1 MCIVRRRFWSMLV
14 SRMYKLEKLVQ
25 KKSNNEIINNSGQV
39 LDVCSKAEFRISS
52 MDDLNYVIGAVAIPY
67 DMMIKYINEY
77 ENKMMDEHD
86 ECRFI
91 GALAEY
97 HDISPDIFVQRFKS
111 VKKLSKSLIYKKR
124 IEGDN

>member
-1 MCIVRRRFWSMLV
+1 MLV

-25 KKSNNEIINNSGQV
+25 EHSDKEIINHSGQV
-39 LDVCSKAEFRISS
+39 LDVCSKAKFRISS

-67 DMMIKYINEY
+67 DTMIKYINDY

-91 GALAEY
+91 DELSEY

-111 VKKLSKSLIYKKR
+111 IKKLSKSLIYKKR
-124 IEGDN
+124 IEVDN

>member
-1 MCIVRRRFWSMLV
+1 MLV

-25 KKSNNEIINNSGQV
+25 EHSDKEIINHSGQV
-39 LDVCSKAEFRISS
+39 LDVCSKAKFRISS

-67 DMMIKYINEY
+67 DTMIKYINDY

-91 GALAEY
+91 DELSEY

-111 VKKLSKSLIYKKR
+111 IK
-124 IEGDN
+124 